1 MTTTRLRLSQIR
13 PSSQSPTRPLG
24 VDRTVELEIDGTRQ
38 RLRLC
43 AAREGLPPVLV
54 VQAGPG
60 LPLLNE
66 VPKFQRRLKLE
77 QNFQVAYWEQRGCG
91 SASSRNRQGLTLS
104 TQVEDLCFVL
114 HWLAAETGQ
123 KVVVLGISLGATVA
137 LLAANRAAHCI
148 KSLVLVSVDTDAVAS
163 DSATHS
169 FLRHQAA
176 KPENEKMAARYAKL
190 GAPPYLTSAPFQ
202 LRARLLIDLGVVEQG
217 ARFGP
222 LLREML
228 SSLIR
233 AYGWLGAAR
242 ALRNMNAIQA
252 AMLPELATL
261 DLFARWPQPA
271 PPVHYVFG
279 KNDPLAPP
287 ALVRKVLG
295 TLHHEDSLAT
305 LADAG
310 HMAHFDDPVT
320 IRALIAQAHAAD

>member
-1 MTTTRLRLSQIR
+1 MTTTRMRLSPFR
-13 PSSQSPTRPLG
+13 FTSPAPARPLG
-24 VDRTVELEIDGTRQ
+24 VDRTIELEIDGTRQ

-43 AAREGLPPVLV
+43 AARDGLPPVLV

-66 VPKFQRRLKLE
+66 VPKFQQRLKLE
-77 QNFQVAYWEQRGCG
+77 QNFQVAYWDQRGCG
-91 SASSRNRQGLTLS
+91 SASSRDRQGLTLS

-114 HWLAAETGQ
+114 RWLAAETGQ

-137 LLAANRAAHCI
+137 LLAANRVAHCI

-163 DSATHS
+163 DSAVHS
-169 FLRHQAA
+169 FLRRQAA
-176 KPENEKMAARYAKL
+176 KPENHKMAEQYARL
-190 GAPPYLTSAPFQ
+190 GAPPYLAPAPFQ
-202 LRARLLIDLGVVEQG
+202 LRARLLVDLGVIEK
-217 ARFGP
+217 ATRFGP
-222 LLREML
+222 LLREMIA
-228 SSLIR
+228 SLVR
-233 AYGWLGAAR
+233 NYGWVGAAR

-252 AMLPELATL
+252 AMLPELARL
-261 DLFARWPQPA
+261 DLFAHWPQPA

-310 HMAHFDDPVT
+310 HMAHFDDPAA